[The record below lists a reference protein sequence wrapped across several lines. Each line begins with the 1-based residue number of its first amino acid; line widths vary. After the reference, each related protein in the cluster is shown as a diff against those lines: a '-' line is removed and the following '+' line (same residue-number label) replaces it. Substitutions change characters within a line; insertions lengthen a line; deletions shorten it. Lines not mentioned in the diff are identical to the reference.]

1 MTKQTLFL
9 CTKNKRRV
17 CIFVPKIATYGKE
30 LRAYNSTAEKYK
42 STHNERDLETGYD
55 FRNARSSS
63 ADVVRFN
70 TTDPMESKYPS
81 LSTYGY
87 VGGNPVRFVD
97 PEGADTWFYSESG
110 DFLQYVPDNNA
121 NGVSVISNN
130 NLGNFNSAMMMISG
144 KNRNGITAFA
154 REQYGI
160 TYLTDGLLDFAQN
173 CNHGNASATYEGNT
187 ITSMKHNGKETK
199 GFFVEYGMTLGLT
212 EKGEVTVTGKPYT
225 SGAFNSVDPQSSPI
239 GNAHLHPMPGDYDI
253 TVKTN
258 DPLQPL
264 QTLYKEDHAGPSK
277 DDRRIERQTKNV
289 YHNVVLDPINM
300 YLYRGETHTLD
311 KYGHTV
317 TIPVS
322 NITIPL
328 SQIR

>member
-1 MTKQTLFL
+1 MYLTTQTALDYY
-9 CTKNKRRV
+9 
-17 CIFVPKIATYGKE
+17 PYGKE
-30 LRAYNSTAEKYK
+30 LRAYNTAGEKYK
-42 STHNERDLETGYD
+42 STYNERDQETNYD
-55 FRNARSSS
+55 FRNARSST

-70 TTDPMESKYPS
+70 SVDAMASKYPS
-81 LSTYGY
+81 LSGYSY

-97 PEGADTWFYSESG
+97 TSGEDTWFYSESG
-110 DFLQYVPDNNA
+110 EFLQYVPDNNP
-121 NGVSVISNN
+121 NGVSVVNNN
-130 NLGNFNSAMMMISG
+130 NLGNFNSAMMMING

-160 TYLTDGLLDFAQN
+160 TYLTDGLLNFAEN
-173 CNHGNASATYEGNT
+173 YGKGNTSATYEGNT
-187 ITSMKHNGKETK
+187 VVSMKHNGKATK

-212 EKGEVTVTGKPYT
+212 ANGEVTVTGKPYT
-225 SGAFNSVDPQSSPI
+225 SGAFNSVDPKYSSV
-239 GNAHLHPMPGDYDI
+239 GNVHLHPMPGDYDI

-258 DPLQPL
+258 NPLQPL
-264 QTLYKEDHAGPSK
+264 QTHYKEDVAGPSN
-277 DDRRIERQTKNV
+277 DDVRIERQTKNV

-317 TIPVS
+317 TIPTS